1 MQNQMLWMDRSVHQL
16 RQFESSSAAGGIATV
31 GASKSGWSGATGPG
45 RDQGRGQLMRHTRAC
60 SYGCQR
66 TRYLRAQEFRDV
78 VWLLGLYRL
87 APQFPLQLPHTV
99 LRAAQLMQFARFA
112 DYLFQIVFHHGSSC
126 LSVPELLAASDRPML
141 NAASMGYWSA
151 LLMPK
156 NPELRWTV
164 RVAKS

>member
-1 MQNQMLWMDRSVHQL
+1 MQNQTLWMDRSVHPL
-16 RQFESSSAAGGIATV
+16 RQFESPSTPGGQPT
-31 GASKSGWSGATGPG
+31 
-45 RDQGRGQLMRHTRAC
+45 RHPRAE
-60 SYGCQR
+60 
-66 TRYLRAQEFRDV
+66 EFGDV
-78 VWLLGLYRL
+78 VWLPGLYRL
-87 APQFPLQLPHTV
+87 AAQFPLQLPHTV
-99 LRAAQLMQFARFA
+99 LRAAQLMQFACFA